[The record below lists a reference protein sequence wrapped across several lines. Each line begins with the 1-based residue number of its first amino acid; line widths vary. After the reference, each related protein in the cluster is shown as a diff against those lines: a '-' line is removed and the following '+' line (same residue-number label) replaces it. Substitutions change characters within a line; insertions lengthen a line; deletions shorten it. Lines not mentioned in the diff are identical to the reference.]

1 MLKYNHSQK
10 ALFKAVSE
18 RGREMKN
25 FCIFADAVNYIEE
38 NLCDEIK
45 QNDIAAACC
54 CSLSSLQ
61 KVWRYCTHTSLKE
74 YISKRRLTRCAED
87 IIGTDMTLTE
97 IAMKYQYNSP
107 EVFTRAFKRLWGI
120 SPSKFKYERH
130 QAGIFPKII
139 PDEGGLKGER
149 HMGRKVDITEL
160 YNELKENR
168 DCYVLCFDL
177 VGLDKINKGIGRK
190 AGDGAITEAFRRIDE
205 MAGEDMM
212 VFRIGGD
219 EFAAVTGLTEKAAVE
234 EAADKV
240 IRQNGNPISCEGKD
254 IPVAVRAGAM
264 KLSEICKGNIRYN
277 ELFDSLQNVIN
288 NSLNAEKVSFISE

>member
-1 MLKYNHSQK
+1 
-10 ALFKAVSE
+10 
-18 RGREMKN
+18 MKN

-38 NLCDEIK
+38 NLCSEIK
-45 QNDIAAACC
+45 QEDIAAECC

-87 IIGTDMTLTE
+87 IMGTDMTLTE

-130 QAGIFPKII
+130 WAGFFPRII
-139 PDEGGLKGER
+139 PDENSLQGEI

-168 DCYVLCFDL
+168 GGYVLCFDL
-177 VGLDKINKGIGRK
+177 VGLDNINKSIGRK
-190 AGDGAITEAFRRIDE
+190 AGDKVIMEAFRRIDE
-205 MAGEDMM
+205 MAGEDMT

-219 EFAAVTGLTEKAAVE
+219 EFAAVTGLSEKQAVE
-234 EAADKV
+234 EAADRV
-240 IRQNGNPISCEGKD
+240 IRQNGNPISCDGNEV
-254 IPVAVRAGAM
+254 PVSVRVGAM
-264 KLSEICKGNIRYN
+264 RMSEACNGSIRYS
-277 ELFDSLQNVIN
+277 ELFQRLQDVIN
-288 NSLNAEKVSFISE
+288 NSKSAEKVSFVFEVN

>member
-1 MLKYNHSQK
+1 
-10 ALFKAVSE
+10 
-18 RGREMKN
+18 MKN

-87 IIGTDMTLTE
+87 IISTDMTLTE

-130 QAGIFPKII
+130 QSGIFPKIV
-139 PDEGGLKGER
+139 PEESSLKGER

-160 YNELKENR
+160 YNKLKENR
-168 DCYVLCFDL
+168 ECYVLCFDI
-177 VGLDKINKGIGRK
+177 VGLDKINKNIGYK
-190 AGDGAITEAFRRIDE
+190 AGDSAIMEAFRRIDE
-205 MAGEDMM
+205 MAGESMM

-219 EFAAVTGLTEKAAVE
+219 EFAAVTGLTEKNTVE
-234 EAADKV
+234 EAADQV
-240 IRQNGNPISCEGKD
+240 IRQNGTSVSCDGKE
-254 IPVAVRAGAM
+254 IPVVVRAGAM
-264 KLSEICKGNIRYN
+264 KLSEICKGNIQYH
-277 ELFDSLQNVIN
+277 ELFDRLQNVLD
-288 NSLNAEKVSFISE
+288 NSISAEKVTFISE